1 MHTLSLPSHL
11 YYLIKVFPAASA
23 RIVVKCMSMK
33 NTSCK
38 KHRFEIVILEV
49 CDLGNMEVAVSP
61 LSKWWIQLGD
71 QSSETTRGNLSSHV
85 QPRTLRC
92 QKDAEVTGAQRAE
105 HSDLEARWFSQV
117 SWPGGSVAQ
126 AWAQPQTWK
135 PSLQW
140 DLWIHRAD
148 SFSVDWP

>member
-11 YYLIKVFPAASA
+11 YYLIKVFPTASA

-61 LSKWWIQLGD
+61 LSKWRIQLDD
-71 QSSETTRGNLSSHV
+71 QSSETTRGNLSSHT

-92 QKDAEVTGAQRAE
+92 QKDAEVTGGTESRAFR
-105 HSDLEARWFSQV
+105 S
-117 SWPGGSVAQ
+117 GGKVVF
-126 AWAQPQTWK
+126 
-135 PSLQW
+135 PSLMAGRQCGPGLSPAP
-140 DLWIHRAD
+140 DLKAITAVRSLD
-148 SFSVDWP
+148 S